1 LPNENDDE
9 SEEQKPEVHPDK
21 SDQSA
26 LEVLAKAAKIAGQVT
41 AIAGA
46 FAAVLSLIGGI
57 WIAAAAY
64 IIPGGG
70 EALSSASLTGLIS
83 LVALGGVWFLFI
95 AVGTLGFSGYCYGT
109 MFKGFDS
116 VRHKETLLARRFL
129 PELVLFA
136 GNTIAVV
143 IVYFVISRFR
153 FGFQHFWQSTFLIVL
168 ICVPTIASAILH
180 TTVGPDLKRSSLR
193 SRLMR
198 TLFAT
203 LTFAFPVFIGLAL
216 ALTADT
222 RMFSTSWLAI
232 SFWAFMVFYTN
243 YLFAI
248 GDSSVKLFAGLFAL
262 VTLLLVDS
270 KTVITGPLR
279 LYHLIDFKANLV
291 AASASEDNVR
301 HSLGS
306 CSFVEKVPLTYAK
319 HKFALSYNV
328 NVLNSIGNSYV
339 IKCGKQPNVLVS
351 KASFAAV
358 RW

>member
-143 IVYFVISRFR
+143 IVYFVNTWNAGCNGALRDAR
-153 FGFQHFWQSTFLIVL
+153 ERLAPAQSE
-168 ICVPTIASAILH
+168 PS
-180 TTVGPDLKRSSLR
+180 KRS
-193 SRLMR
+193 
-198 TLFAT
+198 
-203 LTFAFPVFIGLAL
+203 PVAIK
-216 ALTADT
+216 
-222 RMFSTSWLAI
+222 STSW
-232 SFWAFMVFYTN
+232 N
-243 YLFAI
+243 I
-248 GDSSVKLFAGLFAL
+248 GHPQGLRPL
-262 VTLLLVDS
+262 
-270 KTVITGPLR
+270 TGP
-279 LYHLIDFKANLV
+279 
-291 AASASEDNVR
+291 
-301 HSLGS
+301 
-306 CSFVEKVPLTYAK
+306 
-319 HKFALSYNV
+319 
-328 NVLNSIGNSYV
+328 
-339 IKCGKQPNVLVS
+339 
-351 KASFAAV
+351 
-358 RW
+358 